1 MKPFS
6 LQTFYFSV
14 TNQFLIKDLLKPS
27 RKSERTHRRGK
38 KVKNIKMGKAV
49 AEKFAGKWKQESTD
63 NIDALNT
70 KLGFGWATR
79 KIANMMD
86 VHIEITCN
94 ADSMHFST
102 KTKLKSMEST
112 LPYTGSSDQKG
123 FSDEVIATT
132 VVYEGDDMVINGKG
146 VKCGDK
152 LEDSRRVFSLKN
164 GKLHIIQTVGGIT
177 GTRILVKQ

>member
-1 MKPFS
+1 MGHSPQETK
-6 LQTFYFSV
+6 V
-14 TNQFLIKDLLKPS
+14 HNILKF
-27 RKSERTHRRGK
+27 RT
-38 KVKNIKMGKAV
+38 MGKAV

-94 ADSMHFST
+94 ADSIHFST

-112 LPYTGSSDQKG
+112 LPYTGTSDQKG

-132 VVYEGDDMVINGKG
+132 IVYEGDDMVINGKG

-152 LEDSRRVFSLKN
+152 LEDSRRVFSLKD
-164 GKLHIIQTVGGIT
+164 GKLHIIQTVGGVT
-177 GTRILVKQ
+177 GTRVLIKQ